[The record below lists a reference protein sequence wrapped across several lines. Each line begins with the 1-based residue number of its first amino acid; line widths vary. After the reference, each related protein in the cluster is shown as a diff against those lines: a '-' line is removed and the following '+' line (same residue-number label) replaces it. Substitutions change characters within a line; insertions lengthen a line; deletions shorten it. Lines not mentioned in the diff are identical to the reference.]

1 MTVPNGF
8 NKWVGWILEDE
19 GPEVNRSPDEPG
31 NISCYGISLTAL
43 SDYNKAMNLP
53 SPTADDVANITAAT
67 ASNFYSW
74 FFSALNLDQVP
85 AMVAYRIAD
94 IVTNLGRV
102 GGTTCVQ
109 ICLCIFPT
117 TGIMDAATLAAV
129 KAATPATLCLQLDA
143 AWLAWKHNQTAT
155 GWGTYG
161 KGWTARVLKVRARL
175 GALT

>member
-1 MTVPNGF
+1 
-8 NKWVGWILEDE
+8 
-19 GPEVNRSPDEPG
+19 
-31 NISCYGISLTAL
+31 
-43 SDYNKAMNLP
+43 
-53 SPTADDVANITAAT
+53 
-67 ASNFYSW
+67 
-74 FFSALNLDQVP
+74 
-85 AMVAYRIAD
+85 MVAYRIAD